1 MELLNFLI
9 TLYIILLLVRLFL
22 PWSGELLF
30 NPLYR
35 GIVKLTEP
43 VLQPLR
49 RIVPKTRT
57 GFDVSPL
64 VGAIVLILLRGFIL
78 GLAQGLKGSGALLV
92 SAVGLLN
99 LIYGAVGI
107 LLLGV
112 LFVSMGSAFSY
123 SRFTQVMLAL
133 TDPIIYPIRRFT
145 GFRERG
151 VDWAPVVGIVLVI
164 GLRSALMYGL
174 FHMSGASHQIP
185 NIRNIF
191 AESTYL
197 MVDTLITF
205 LMIVMIA
212 RAVVSWINLDPYNPL
227 VQTVIFFSDPILTPI
242 RRAVPAW
249 TMGLDF
255 SPMFGVILLMIV
267 RYVVHRVV

>member
-1 MELLNFLI
+1 MELFNFLI
-9 TLYIILLLVRLFL
+9 TLYIILLIVRLFL

-35 GIVKLTEP
+35 VIVKLTEP

-49 RIVPKTRT
+49 RIVPRTRT
-57 GFDVSPL
+57 GFDASPL
-64 VGAIVLILLRGFIL
+64 VGAIVFVLLRGFIL
-78 GLAQGLKGSGALLV
+78 GLARGLNGSGALLTSGV
-92 SAVGLLN
+92 ALMN
-99 LIYGAVGI
+99 LFYGALGI

-112 LFVSMGSAFSY
+112 VFVSIGSAFSY

-133 TDPIIYPIRRFT
+133 TDPIIHPVRRLT
-145 GFRERG
+145 GYRERG
-151 VDWAPVVGIVLVI
+151 LDWAPIVGMVMLIALRTAIV
-164 GLRSALMYGL
+164 YGL
-174 FHMSGASHQIP
+174 FHITGGSDQSL
-185 NIRNIF
+185 NIRSML
-191 AESTYL
+191 AESTFL
-197 MVDTLITF
+197 LVDTLITF
-205 LMIVMIA
+205 LMIAMIA